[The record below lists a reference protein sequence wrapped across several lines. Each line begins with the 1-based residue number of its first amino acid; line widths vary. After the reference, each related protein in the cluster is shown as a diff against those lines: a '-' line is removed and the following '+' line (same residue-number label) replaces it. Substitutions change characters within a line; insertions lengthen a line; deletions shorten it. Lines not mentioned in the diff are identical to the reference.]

1 MFAEYIVRFVVID
14 PSRSVT
20 RDRPTETANL
30 PNHLGI
36 PFKKAYATSVRAS
49 VRDYILG
56 QTEDHPDAYR
66 ADIAHLR
73 PRYHAQLVFIVAKLP
88 SDVGPT
94 RSAHQPR
101 DRLLPRVR
109 APPSIPVTLRS
120 LAFERAAVLFNLA
133 TLYSQRAAAEDR
145 AN

>member
-1 MFAEYIVRFVVID
+1 M
-14 PSRSVT
+14 
-20 RDRPTETANL
+20 

-36 PFKKAYATSVRAS
+36 PFKKANATSVRAS

-56 QTEDHPDAYR
+56 QTEDHVDAYR

-88 SDVGPT
+88 SDINLEIAYSHVFAP
-94 RSAHQPR
+94 
-101 DRLLPRVR
+101 
-109 APPSIPVTLRS
+109 PPSIPITLRGF
-120 LAFERAAVLFNLA
+120 AFEPAAVLFNLA

-145 AN
+145 ANQGGLKRASSYYQVPSSSMMF